1 MIYLHF
7 DSEVIVDER
16 ITDDNSVNG
25 DNSSSFGV
33 FMIKLTYAN
42 RNLKRRLN
50 MEKKTTPVTSE
61 QNRDKVIIR
70 TSVIGI
76 LTNVLLAVF
85 KAVIGI
91 VSNSIAVTLD
101 AVNNLS
107 DALSSIITIVGTKLA
122 GKLPD
127 RKHPLGYGRIEYLSA
142 MIVSG
147 IVLYAGITAGV
158 ESVKKII
165 DPVKPDYSI
174 VSLVII
180 AVAVVV
186 KIVLGRYVK
195 AKGKQ
200 VNSGSL
206 VASGSDAMF
215 DAILSASVLVCAI
228 IFMVSGL
235 SLEAYVGVVIA
246 IFIIKAGIDMMMETL
261 NEILGARPDKEK
273 TDKIKELLSEE
284 PEVRGAYDLIM
295 YNYGPDKDFASVH
308 LEVPDTMTTREFDKL
323 TRKLER
329 KVYKE
334 TGVVLA
340 GVGLYSHNTGNDEA
354 AGIYQVVRERVMA
367 HDWAVQLH
375 GFYVDT
381 ETKEMT
387 FDVVM
392 SFDIR
397 PREGLQIIYNEV
409 KEAYPEYRIQIAP
422 DVDVSD

>member
-1 MIYLHF
+1 MKKKKGAA
-7 DSEVIVDER
+7 V
-16 ITDDNSVNG
+16 NSVQ
-25 DNSSSFGV
+25 
-33 FMIKLTYAN
+33 K
-42 RNLKRRLN
+42 
-50 MEKKTTPVTSE
+50 
-61 QNRDKVIIR
+61 RDKVIIR
-70 TSVIGI
+70 TSIIGI
-76 LTNVLLAVF
+76 VTNVLLAAF

-107 DALSSIITIVGTKLA
+107 DALSSVITIVGTKLA

-127 RKHPLGYGRIEYLSA
+127 KKHPLGYGRIEYLSA

-147 IVLYAGITAGV
+147 IVLYAGITSVV

-165 DPVKPDYSI
+165 HPEKPDYSI
-174 VSLVII
+174 IALVII

-186 KIVLGRYVK
+186 KIILGRYVK
-195 AKGKQ
+195 AKGEQ
-200 VNSGSL
+200 FNSGSL

-215 DAILSASVLVCAI
+215 DAILSGSVLVSAI
-228 IFMVSGL
+228 IFMVSGF
-235 SLEAYVGVVIA
+235 SLEAYVGLVIA
-246 IFIIKAGIDMMMETL
+246 GFIIKAGIEMMMETL
-261 NEILGARPDKEK
+261 NEILGGRAEKEK
-273 TDKIKELLSEE
+273 TDRIIKLLSSE

-308 LEVPDTMTTREFDKL
+308 LEVPDTMTAREFDKL
-323 TRKLER
+323 TRSLEK

-340 GVGLYSHNTGNDEA
+340 GVGLYSYNTGEGEA
-354 AGIYQVVRERVMA
+354 IEIHKVVRGRVMA
-367 HDWAVQLH
+367 HEWAIQLH

-381 ETKEMT
+381 EAKEMS

-392 SFDIR
+392 SFDIN
-397 PREGLQIIYNEV
+397 PKNGIQIIYKEI
-409 KEAYPEYRIQIAP
+409 KEAYPEYDIQIAP